1 MSATSRGPKVHVIGP
16 RGPKATVIGPR
27 GPKVHVIGPRGPKVH
42 VIGNVNVDLIM
53 GPLGA
58 WPQPGTENILAE
70 SALRVGGSAG
80 NAALAFQAL
89 GVPFRLACNVGDDV
103 FGRWLRE
110 PFRDGGPR
118 LARLAGADHRLGR
131 ASTMPMASAPS

>member
-1 MSATSRGPKVHVIGP
+1 MSAKPRGPKVH
-16 RGPKATVIGPR
+16 VIGPR

-42 VIGNVNVDLIM
+42 VIGGGPSPLLPPHNVNVDLIM

-89 GVPFRLACNVGDDV
+89 GVPFRLACNVGEDV
-103 FGRWLRE
+103 FGHWLRE
-110 PFRDGGPR
+110 PFGRRAEAGPSR
-118 LARLAGADHRLGR
+118 MFRPPSRSG
-131 ASTMPMASAPS
+131 STMPMASAPS